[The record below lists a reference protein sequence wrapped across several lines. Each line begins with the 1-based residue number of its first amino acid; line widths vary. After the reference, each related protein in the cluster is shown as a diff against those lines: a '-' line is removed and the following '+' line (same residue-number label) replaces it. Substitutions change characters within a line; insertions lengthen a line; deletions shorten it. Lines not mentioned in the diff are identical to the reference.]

1 MKTCTGSRIKHCTED
16 LTRHL
21 SAIFAFNNAENES
34 LLLLAKLAAD
44 NRKRAKRALM
54 KKSNQIVQDNHLTIF
69 VKRGAGGALGR

>member
-1 MKTCTGSRIKHCTED
+1 MKTCTGSRVKHCTED
-16 LTRHL
+16 LTRHQ

-54 KKSNQIVQDNHLTIF
+54 TKSNQIVQHLTNF
-69 VKRGAGGALGR
+69 VERGAGGALGR